1 MGNIIRIT
9 ENDLIGI
16 IENIVVEETSLYQQH
31 RRDRMKKNVTKNN
44 NQTNNNPN
52 FEFGNNIQTDLIK
65 RQDDALKKMKNNIIS
80 KSAET
85 KKEFLPIPTANP
97 KPSSEPTPTQKVKK
111 SEVKIY
117 TDFDRNYDYYL
128 NDNGIW
134 LSRKKPIPAGKWYGI
149 SHNPSAVNKL
159 NKRYGTKGRIVSLS
173 DSSKKPNNLPLN
185 P

>member
-9 ENDLIGI
+9 EDDLIGV
-16 IENIVVEETSLYQQH
+16 IENIVVEQTSLYQQH
-31 RRDRMKKNVTKNN
+31 RRDRMKKNVIKNN
-44 NQTNNNPN
+44 NQPNNNSN

-85 KKEFLPIPTANP
+85 KKEIHPIPTTEP
-97 KPSSEPTPTQKVKK
+97 KPTQKVKK

-134 LSRKKPIPAGKWYGI
+134 FSRKKPRPAGKWYGI
-149 SHNPSAVNKL
+149 SHIPSAVNKL